1 MSSVLRVH
9 FFQHIRGEGVGSL
22 AAWLHAWEA
31 EVTCTPFYD
40 IPQGQGVVSLP
51 KLDDVDLLII
61 MGGAMSV
68 NDEHLYPWLI
78 DEKAW
83 IRAYIEQQKPVVG
96 LCLGAQLIANALGAT
111 VRTHIRKEIGW
122 WPIRACLDTPK
133 QHVFAFPTEISA
145 LCWHGDTFDL
155 PDGAVQLACSAACEQ
170 QAYQY
175 GQHVLAFQFHPES
188 TPDNLKLFLADIDY
202 QDFTGD
208 DQYIQPPDV
217 LSQTITDT
225 ARFLPA
231 NLLLER
237 AVEFVLQAS
246 NLSSSP

>member
-1 MSSVLRVH
+1 MLRVH

-22 AAWLHAWEA
+22 AAWLDAWEA

-51 KLDDVDLLII
+51 DLDDVDVLII

-68 NDEHLYPWLI
+68 NDEDLYPWLI

-83 IRAYIEQQKPVVG
+83 IRAYIDQQKPVVG
-96 LCLGAQLIANALGAT
+96 LCLGAQLIANALGAA
-111 VRTHIRKEIGW
+111 VRTHTHKEIGW
-122 WPIRACLDTPK
+122 WSIQATTH
-133 QHVFAFPTEISA
+133 HVDQDRFSFPDEISA

-155 PDGAVQLACSAACEQ
+155 PQGAIQLARSAACEQ

-188 TPDNLKLFLADIDY
+188 TPDNLKLFLSDIDY
-202 QDFTGD
+202 QDFAGD
-208 DQYIQPPDV
+208 DRYIQPPDV
-217 LSQTITDT
+217 LQQTATDP
-225 ARFLPA
+225 ARFMPA
-231 NLLLER
+231 NMLLER
-237 AVEFVLQAS
+237 AVEFVLHAS
-246 NLSSSP
+246 TLSSSP

>member
-40 IPQGQGVVSLP
+40 IPQGQGVASLP
-51 KLDDVDLLII
+51 NPDEVDLLII

-68 NDEHLYPWLI
+68 NDEALYPWLVE
-78 DEKAW
+78 EKAW
-83 IRAYIEQQKPVVG
+83 IRTYIAKQKPVVG
-96 LCLGAQLIANALGAT
+96 LCLGAQLIANALGAA

-122 WPIRACLDTPK
+122 WP
-133 QHVFAFPTEISA
+133 VFAIEQPIGQTFVFPSTLCA
-145 LCWHGDTFDL
+145 LSWHGDTFDL
-155 PDGAVQLACSAACEQ
+155 PQGATLLARSAACEH

-188 TPDNLKLFLADIDY
+188 TPDNLKLFLSDIDY
-202 QDFTGD
+202 QDFAGD
-208 DQYIQPPDV
+208 DLYIQPPDV
-217 LSQTITDT
+217 LRQTATDP
-225 ARFLPA
+225 ARFVPA
-231 NLLLER
+231 NMLLER
-237 AVEFVLQAS
+237 AVEFVLHAS
-246 NLSSSP
+246 TLSSSP